1 MKVPIVEQLREVV
14 KELAQPVDFIAAVV
28 LFGSIARG
36 EAKES
41 SDVDL
46 FVLTKGLSDLPSI
59 KGRSRSTKP

>member
-1 MKVPIVEQLREVV
+1 LKVPIVEQLREVV